1 MWAPA
6 LRCAP
11 SRPALRRGTHPNSS
25 KLPSLMTRRAFTSG
39 CRKFW
44 TVHTRQKPRSAPSVG
59 RTRARPGLPCG
70 AGAFRI
76 PLGLAAGAPPQSV
89 TGGAGK
95 ARQTRLSSHADRRC
109 VTASKLCIY
118 LPPVASAGLVAGCRR
133 QALAQ
138 QRGTTGGAC
147 PRGPAPPAAEPQPAT
162 LPTHASSLPGQVQD
176 TLRGKVTPLLK
187 QAPDSTKATCV
198 RRALRSGDREGPR

>member
-1 MWAPA
+1 MWA
-6 LRCAP
+6 
-11 SRPALRRGTHPNSS
+11 PALRRGTHPNSS

-95 ARQTRLSSHADRRC
+95 ARQARLGSHADRRC

-118 LPPVASAGLVAGCRR
+118 LPPVWPRPASRPDADARPRPSREGRR
-133 QALAQ
+133 EARAPE
-138 QRGTTGGAC
+138 G
-147 PRGPAPPAAEPQPAT
+147 PPAAEPQPAT

-198 RRALRSGDREGPR
+198 RRALMSGDREGPR

>member
-95 ARQTRLSSHADRRC
+95 ARQARLGSHADRRC

-118 LPPVASAGLVAGCRR
+118 LPPVWPRPASRPDADARPRPSREGRR
-133 QALAQ
+133 EARAPE
-138 QRGTTGGAC
+138 G
-147 PRGPAPPAAEPQPAT
+147 PPAAEPQPAT
-162 LPTHASSLPGQVQD
+162 LPAHASSLPGQVQD

-198 RRALRSGDREGPR
+198 RRALMSGDREGPR

>member
-118 LPPVASAGLVAGCRR
+118 LPPVWPRPASW
-133 QALAQ
+133 
-138 QRGTTGGAC
+138 
-147 PRGPAPPAAEPQPAT
+147 
-162 LPTHASSLPGQVQD
+162 
-176 TLRGKVTPLLK
+176 
-187 QAPDSTKATCV
+187 PDADARPWPS
-198 RRALRSGDREGPR
+198 REGRREARAPEGQRLQRQSRSPRHSPHMRAVSPDKCRTHCVER